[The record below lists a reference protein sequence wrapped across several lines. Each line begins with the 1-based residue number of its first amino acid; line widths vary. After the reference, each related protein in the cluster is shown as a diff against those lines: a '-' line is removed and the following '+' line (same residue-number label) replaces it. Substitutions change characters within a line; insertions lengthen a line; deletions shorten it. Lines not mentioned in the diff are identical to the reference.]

1 MKLVYLPGEVDEERM
16 NILQAADRYDNL
28 RSSLELYTI
37 PPSAFHLAQC
47 RELHDRQVSGP
58 TVSAGWTSFVSGE
71 CAVLS
76 SSVLLLGASGSR
88 IYNTGAKRTSRPVG
102 DLLKEYQSYH
112 NMEVY
117 QNRGVGPVDWTHK
130 LRDYIVLHE
139 RELTLRSGAGH
150 NPVNQHNNAREHLL
164 FEGMTVIVIDDHN
177 GLCDNASRYVG
188 LAPNEATNETERAKR
203 RKVLGD
209 YCDFFTKLTY
219 FGRVIYCYSPCPER
233 LSNGREIKKAFHNVG
248 CHVPAIWIS
257 TGQH

>member
-1 MKLVYLPGEVDEERM
+1 MDEERM
-16 NILQAADRYDNL
+16 HILQAADRYDNL

-37 PPSAFHLAQC
+37 PPSAYYLAQC

-117 QNRGVGPVDWTHK
+117 QTG
-130 LRDYIVLHE
+130 
-139 RELTLRSGAGH
+139 GA
-150 NPVNQHNNAREHLL
+150 
-164 FEGMTVIVIDDHN
+164 
-177 GLCDNASRYVG
+177 
-188 LAPNEATNETERAKR
+188 
-203 RKVLGD
+203 
-209 YCDFFTKLTY
+209 
-219 FGRVIYCYSPCPER
+219 
-233 LSNGREIKKAFHNVG
+233 
-248 CHVPAIWIS
+248 
-257 TGQH
+257 